1 MPWHITAEE
10 NGIWMLRGDL
20 GNQPAADSGVG
31 GFCFH
36 RISETHIPVIN
47 NRQRLAR
54 MLLVEME

>member
-31 GFCFH
+31 SFCCR
-36 RISETHIPVIN
+36 RISKTHIPVIN
-47 NRQRLAR
+47 NRQRLVR
-54 MLLVEME
+54 MSLVDME